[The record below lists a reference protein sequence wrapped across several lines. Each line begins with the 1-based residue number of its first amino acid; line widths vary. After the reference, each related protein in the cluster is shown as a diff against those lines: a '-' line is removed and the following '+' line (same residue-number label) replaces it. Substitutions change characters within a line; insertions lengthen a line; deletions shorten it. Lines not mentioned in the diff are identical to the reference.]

1 MTKLA
6 NLFLVLVILA
16 GGCTPNHSRFQPS
29 GRNTTFQ
36 FHVSFQ
42 DYIEESEKIIA
53 QGRFDLNDD
62 NRDKIIA
69 ANSPFELL
77 PDEQLFPRREDG
89 RFEKG
94 VLLIHGLADSPYVM
108 RPLARHLQSRGFMV
122 RAILLPGHGTCP
134 GDLTEIDYSEWLKA
148 AEYSVK
154 TLRKEVGRLYVGGYS
169 VGAAL
174 SICLAQQ
181 YPDIE
186 GLFLLAPALAIKTKL
201 VHLTPYVK
209 YLIDWLLIHD
219 DADYTR
225 YESFSVNS
233 VLQIYELTRRLDEL
247 TEKGLKL
254 SMPVFAAVSTEDIV
268 IDPLK
273 FIDFFKNRVLSENSV
288 LLVYSSSPDN
298 FRKKDPRIVV
308 RDSHLPAERIHD
320 FSHLVLIMPPDDPH
334 YGKNGDYQNCL
345 HYRKN
350 PTEEKICLED
360 DTVWQGEISRKNKK
374 QGVMRRLSYHP
385 RFQEMMNDLDLFL
398 DGLRE

>member
-6 NLFLVLVILA
+6 YLFLVLVILA
-16 GGCTPNHSRFQPS
+16 GGCTQNHPRFQPS
-29 GRNTTFQ
+29 GHNTTFQ
-36 FHVSFQ
+36 FHGSFQ

-148 AEYSVK
+148 AKYSVK
-154 TLRKEVGRLYVGGYS
+154 TLRKEVDRLYVGGYS

-181 YPDIE
+181 HPDIE

-201 VHLTPYVK
+201 VHLTPYIK
-209 YLIDWLLIHD
+209 FLTNWLLIHND
-219 DADYTR
+219 VDYTR
-225 YESFSVNS
+225 YESFSTNS
-233 VLQIYELTRRLDEL
+233 VLQVYDLTRTLDEL
-247 TEKGLKL
+247 TQKGLKL
-254 SMPVFAAVSTEDIV
+254 SMPVFAALSTEDIV

-273 FIDFFKNRVLSENSV
+273 FIDFFKNHVVSEKSI
-288 LLVYSSSPDN
+288 LLVYSADSDN
-298 FRKKDPRIVV
+298 FQENDSRIVIKNT
-308 RDSHLPAERIHD
+308 HLLAEKIHD
-320 FSHLVLIMPPDDPH
+320 FSHLTLIMPPDDPH
-334 YGKNGDYQNCL
+334 YGKEGDYINCL
-345 HYRKN
+345 HYRKY
-350 PTEEKICLED
+350 PKEKEICLED

-374 QGVMRRLSYHP
+374 EGVMRRLSYHP
-385 RFQEMMNDLDLFL
+385 HYQGMMNDLDLFL
-398 DGLRE
+398 DGLQE